1 MTQNLCSKQPGKSNQ
16 TLCNNQTRTVR
27 TWSVV
32 ISSSNFCSW
41 FWTEQDPVG
50 LLDAKAFLCSC
61 FLFVGNRLHSA
72 SMTFREF
79 QRARSYSCYSGK
91 EGMQRH
97 GRSSQET
104 IVRDFP
110 GGSVVKNPP
119 SNAGDDGLVLGL
131 PRWLSGK
138 VGDPGSKP
146 WVGKIPWR
154 RKWQP
159 TPAFLP
165 GKSHE
170 QRSLASYNPWDCKES
185 NST

>member
-1 MTQNLCSKQPGKSNQ
+1 M
-16 TLCNNQTRTVR
+16 
-27 TWSVV
+27 
-32 ISSSNFCSW
+32 
-41 FWTEQDPVG
+41 G

-165 GKSHE
+165 GKSHG
-170 QRSLASYNPWDCKES
+170 QRSLASYNPWGYKSWTWLSD
-185 NST
+185 